1 MGGNSGTASALAT
14 ASGDVSLVPEPTELA
29 SGDVPEAELDIA
41 LALAYPCPG
50 VRVPNTLA
58 CDIEGGGWLSVQ
70 SARFALV
77 TRALLRVYAMAP
89 LFWHR
94 RIAWAKRGE
103 TLAAARLELA
113 DGKLQLQ

>member
-1 MGGNSGTASALAT
+1 MGRNSDTASALA
-14 ASGDVSLVPEPTELA
+14 PA
-29 SGDVPEAELDIA
+29 SGDVPLVPEPAEPASGDVPAAELDIA

-50 VRVPNTLA
+50 VPNTLA
-58 CDIEGGGWLSVQ
+58 CYMEGGGWLSVQ
-70 SARFALV
+70 SARFVLV

-94 RIAWAKRGE
+94 RIAWAKRDE
-103 TLAAARLELA
+103 TMAAARLELA